1 MKKITFRI
9 IAFSFA
15 VITLTTPAMS
25 AIVSEPVTT
34 TSSVPSEKDINNAV
48 TEFKSLSRKEKK
60 SRFKEIKKLL
70 KEYKA
75 DKKAGKQEDDE
86 TNIILLAILAIL
98 LPPLAIW
105 LKERRLTWKFWL
117 CIGLY
122 VFTAISLGFLS
133 LPIILALLVVFNV
146 L

>member
-9 IAFSFA
+9 VAFSFA
-15 VITLTTPAMS
+15 VMTLATPSMS
-25 AIVSEPVTT
+25 AIVTEPVTT
-34 TSSVPSEKDINNAV
+34 TSTEPSEREIKSALED
-48 TEFKSLSRKEKK
+48 FKSLSRKERK
-60 SRFKEIKKLL
+60 SRFKEVKKLL

-122 VFTAISLGFLS
+122 VFTAVSLGFLS

>member
-9 IAFSFA
+9 VAISFA
-15 VITLTTPAMS
+15 VMSLATPSMS

-34 TSSVPSEKDINNAV
+34 TSTEPSEREINSAV
-48 TEFKSLSRKEKK
+48 EELKSLSRKERK
-60 SRFKEIKKLL
+60 SRFKEVKKLL

-122 VFTAISLGFLS
+122 VFTAVSLGFLS

-146 L
+146 I

>member
-9 IAFSFA
+9 IAISLA
-15 VITLTTPAMS
+15 VITLTTPVMS
-25 AIVSEPVTT
+25 AIVSEPVAT
-34 TSSVPSEKDINNAV
+34 TSTAPSEKDVNNAI
-48 TEFKSLSRKEKK
+48 TELKSLSRKEKK

-75 DKKAGKQEDDE
+75 DKKAGKQEDNE
-86 TNIILLAILAIL
+86 TNTILLAILAIL
-98 LPPLAIW
+98 LPPLAIF

-122 VFTAISLGFLS
+122 VFTAVSLGFLS

>member
-9 IAFSFA
+9 VAIFFA
-15 VITLTTPAMS
+15 VMTLITPAMS
-25 AIVSEPVTT
+25 AIVTEPVTT
-34 TSSVPSEKDINNAV
+34 TSTEPSERDINTAV
-48 TEFKSLSRKEKK
+48 EEFKSLSKKEKK
-60 SRFKEIKKLL
+60 SRFKEVKKLL

-75 DKKAGKQEDDE
+75 DKKAGKQEDSE
-86 TNIILLAILAIL
+86 TNTILLAILAIL
-98 LPPLAIW
+98 LPPLAIF

-122 VFTAISLGFLS
+122 VFTAVSLGFLS

>member
-9 IAFSFA
+9 VAISFA
-15 VITLTTPAMS
+15 VMTLTTPAIS
-25 AIVSEPVTT
+25 AIVTEPVATMST
-34 TSSVPSEKDINNAV
+34 EPSEREINSAV
-48 TEFKSLSRKEKK
+48 EEFKSLSRKEKK
-60 SRFKEIKKLL
+60 SRFKEVKKLL

-75 DKKAGKQEDDE
+75 DKKAGKQEDSE

-117 CIGLY
+117 CIAMY
-122 VFTAISLGFLS
+122 VFAFISIGFLS

>member
-9 IAFSFA
+9 VAISFA
-15 VITLTTPAMS
+15 VMSLATPSMS
-25 AIVSEPVTT
+25 AIVSEPATT
-34 TSSVPSEKDINNAV
+34 TSTEPSEREINSAV
-48 TEFKSLSRKEKK
+48 EELKSLSRKERK
-60 SRFKEIKKLL
+60 SRFKEVKKLL

-122 VFTAISLGFLS
+122 VFTAVSLGFLS

>member
-9 IAFSFA
+9 VAFSFA
-15 VITLTTPAMS
+15 VMTLATPSMS
-25 AIVSEPVTT
+25 AIVTEPVTT
-34 TSSVPSEKDINNAV
+34 TSTEPSEREINSAV
-48 TEFKSLSRKEKK
+48 KEFKSLSRKEKK
-60 SRFKEIKKLL
+60 SRFKEVKKLL

-75 DKKAGKQEDDE
+75 DKKAAQEDDGE
-86 TNIILLAILAIL
+86 TNTILLAILAIL
-98 LPPLAIW
+98 LPPLAIF

-122 VFTAISLGFLS
+122 VFTAVSLGFLS

>member
-9 IAFSFA
+9 VAISFA
-15 VITLTTPAMS
+15 VMTLITPAMS
-25 AIVSEPVTT
+25 AIVTEPVVA
-34 TSSVPSEKDINNAV
+34 TSTEPSEREINSAV
-48 TEFKSLSRKEKK
+48 EELKSLSRKERK
-60 SRFKEIKKLL
+60 SRFKEVKKLL

-75 DKKAGKQEDDE
+75 DKKAGKQEDGE
-86 TNIILLAILAIL
+86 TNTILLAILAIL
-98 LPPLAIW
+98 LPPLAIY

-122 VFTAISLGFLS
+122 VFTAVSLGFLS

>member
-9 IAFSFA
+9 VAISFA
-15 VITLTTPAMS
+15 VLTLATPSMS
-25 AIVSEPVTT
+25 AIVIEPVTT
-34 TSSVPSEKDINNAV
+34 TSTEPSEREIKSAV
-48 TEFKSLSRKEKK
+48 EELKSLSRKEKK
-60 SRFKEIKKLL
+60 SRFKEVKKLL

-75 DKKAGKQEDDE
+75 DKKAGKQEDGE
-86 TNIILLAILAIL
+86 TNTILLAILAIL
-98 LPPLAIW
+98 LPPLAIY

-122 VFTAISLGFLS
+122 VFTVVSLGFLS

>member
-9 IAFSFA
+9 VAISFA

-34 TSSVPSEKDINNAV
+34 ASSVPSEKDINNAI
-48 TEFKSLSRKEKK
+48 TELKSLSRKEKK

-75 DKKAGKQEDDE
+75 DKKAGKEEDGE
-86 TNIILLAILAIL
+86 TNTILLAILAIL
-98 LPPLAIW
+98 LPPLAIY
-105 LKERRLTWKFWL
+105 LKERTLTWKFWL
-117 CIGLY
+117 CIAMY
-122 VFTAISLGFLS
+122 VFAFISIGFLS